1 MAEREVSFRVNVE
14 GVSREAR
21 ELAQLEVSLKK
32 MRKEKLDL
40 IKASIKEGQVSEA
53 NAKKIANLN
62 NKISDNSKAQK
73 ELKKNLGITQSSF
86 LRLGKTLLASAGI
99 FTGATVG
106 LQKLFGVIKA
116 GTDDVREFES
126 TFTDVLTLLDEAQK
140 EQFADILQVGAV
152 GLMAD
157 YGFEIGETNK
167 ALFDYISATGDVAGS
182 MEFLSTASRTAV
194 AGASSLSAA

>member
-167 ALFDYISATGDVAGS
+167 ALFDYIS
-182 MEFLSTASRTAV
+182 
-194 AGASSLSAA
+194 